1 MRRCYVAVCA
11 WVCVM
16 SFASAM
22 GTKLM
27 ADDDDRQTL
36 LVDDDK
42 VECPT
47 AGFTTIQAAVDAA
60 PAGATIRVCAG
71 TYTEQVTIKQDLK
84 IRGDNGAVILPSS
97 VAANTTGFATGA
109 PLAAVILVMDA
120 ERVTLE
126 NLTVDGANNGIT
138 GCGPGLVGIFYR
150 NASGRISNVA
160 VRNMALTASL
170 NGCQSG
176 LGIFVQSGNGGAS
189 RVEIDGSSVHDFQK
203 NGITGNEAGTD
214 VEITGNAVSGTGP
227 TTGAAQNGIQV
238 GFGATGRVKNNFVA
252 NVIWSPC
259 VSVSMCA
266 FSATGILVFNSDDVT
281 IQQNSI
287 SETQGGVFVQG
298 DHGEV
303 AGNVIF
309 DTLVLDGV
317 GLMGD
322 GNEVH
327 RNSITDSDESGVS
340 IMGNNNSVTGNLIN
354 EAPIGVLKAAGSTG
368 DTISGN
374 RFFNAPVPVQDP
386 PEAASTT
393 NRQPYR

>member
-1 MRRCYVAVCA
+1 MRRRYLAVCA

-16 SFASAM
+16 SFASMM

-27 ADDDDRQTL
+27 ADDDRPTL

-42 VECPT
+42 VQCPN

-71 TYTEQVTIKQDLK
+71 TYTEQVMIKQDVK
-84 IRGDNGAVILPSS
+84 IRGDNGAIILPSG
-97 VAANTTGFATGA
+97 VAANTTSLATGA
-109 PLAAVILVMDA
+109 PIAAVILVMDA

-126 NLTVDGANNGIT
+126 NLTVDGANNAIT

-150 NASGRISNVA
+150 NASGKISHVA
-160 VRNMALTASL
+160 VRNMKLAADL

-176 LGIFVQSGNGGAS
+176 SGIFVQSGNGSTS
-189 RVEIDGSSVHDFQK
+189 RVQIEGSSVHDFQK

-214 VEITGNAVSGTGP
+214 VEITDNAVSGIGP

-238 GFGATGRVKNNFVA
+238 GYGATGNVKNNFVA
-252 NVIWSPC
+252 NMIWSPC

-266 FSATGILVFNSDDVT
+266 FSATGILVFESDDVT
-281 IQQNSI
+281 VQENSI

-298 DHGEV
+298 DHGKVE
-303 AGNVIF
+303 GNVIF
-309 DTLVLDGV
+309 DTLIFDGV

-322 GNEVH
+322 GNEVR
-327 RNSITDSDESGVS
+327 RNFITNSDESGVS
-340 IMGNNNSVTGNLIN
+340 IMGNNNSVTENRIT
-354 EAPIGVLKAAGSTG
+354 EAPIGVLKAAGSMG
-368 DTISGN
+368 NTISGN
-374 RFFNAPVPVQDP
+374 RFFDTFVGVQDP
-386 PEAASTT
+386 PELASTT
-393 NRQPYR
+393 IRQPYR

>member
-1 MRRCYVAVCA
+1 
-11 WVCVM
+11 
-16 SFASAM
+16 
-22 GTKLM
+22 
-27 ADDDDRQTL
+27 
-36 LVDDDK
+36 
-42 VECPT
+42 
-47 AGFTTIQAAVDAA
+47 
-60 PAGATIRVCAG
+60 
-71 TYTEQVTIKQDLK
+71 
-84 IRGDNGAVILPSS
+84 
-97 VAANTTGFATGA
+97 
-109 PLAAVILVMDA
+109 
-120 ERVTLE
+120 
-126 NLTVDGANNGIT
+126 
-138 GCGPGLVGIFYR
+138 
-150 NASGRISNVA
+150 
-160 VRNMALTASL
+160 
-170 NGCQSG
+170 
-176 LGIFVQSGNGGAS
+176 
-189 RVEIDGSSVHDFQK
+189 VHDFQK

-374 RFFNAPVPVQDP
+374 RFFNTPVPVQDP
-386 PEAASTT
+386 PEAASASTT

>member
-1 MRRCYVAVCA
+1 
-11 WVCVM
+11 M
-16 SFASAM
+16 SFASVM
-22 GTKLM
+22 GAKLM
-27 ADDDDRQTL
+27 ADDDRSTL

-47 AGFTTIQAAVDAA
+47 AGFTTIQAAVDKA

-71 TYTEQVTIKQDLK
+71 RYTEQVTIKQDLE
-84 IRGDNGAVILPSS
+84 IRGDNGAIILPSS
-97 VAANTTGFATGA
+97 VAANTTSLATDA
-109 PLAAVILVMDA
+109 PIGAVILVMNA

-138 GCGPGLVGIFYR
+138 GCGPGLIGIFYR
-150 NASGRISNVA
+150 NASGRIRNVA
-160 VRNMALTASL
+160 VRNMALAASL

-214 VEITGNAVSGTGP
+214 VEITDNAVSGTGP

-238 GFGATGRVKNNFVA
+238 GFGARGRVKNNFVA
-252 NVIWSPC
+252 NMIWSPC
-259 VSVSMCA
+259 ISVTICA
-266 FSATGILVFNSDDVT
+266 FSATGILVFNSDRVT
-281 IQQNSI
+281 VQENSV

-303 AGNVIF
+303 EGNVIF
-309 DTLVLDGV
+309 DTLILDGV

-327 RNSITDSDESGVS
+327 RNSVTDSDESGVS
-340 IMGNNNSVTGNLIN
+340 VVGNDNSVTENLIN
-354 EAPIGVLKAAGSTG
+354 EAPIGVLKASGSTG
-368 DTISGN
+368 DTVSRN
-374 RFFNAPVPVQDP
+374 RFFNTPVPVKDP
-386 PEAASTT
+386 PELASTM